1 MLDDKQGIKKQ
12 HKPWELKKL
21 STSLYLTDSE
31 ENKIIPAVSQ
41 KRLHRFG
48 KKMFSKILTIFF
60 TGYLGEI
67 DAINEVMVIITWL
80 LKHAENS
87 RL

>member
-41 KRLHRFG
+41 KGYTDLKKNVLQNSYYLFYRLFG
-48 KKMFSKILTIFF
+48 WNWCHKWGHGNYYMTSETCGKL
-60 TGYLGEI
+60 
-67 DAINEVMVIITWL
+67 
-80 LKHAENS
+80 
-87 RL
+87 

>member
-1 MLDDKQGIKKQ
+1 MRIEKTVNVTIFDWLWREQDNSRSKSKKVTQ
-12 HKPWELKKL
+12 IW
-21 STSLYLTDSE
+21 
-31 ENKIIPAVSQ
+31 
-41 KRLHRFG
+41 